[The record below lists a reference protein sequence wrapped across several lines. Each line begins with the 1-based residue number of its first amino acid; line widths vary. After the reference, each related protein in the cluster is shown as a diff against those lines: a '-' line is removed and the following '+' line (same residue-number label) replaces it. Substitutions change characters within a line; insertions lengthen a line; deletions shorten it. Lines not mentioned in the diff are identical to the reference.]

1 MGSATMIVLDTD
13 IWVWWVDDN
22 TRLTQKHRDWI
33 QQYQSQ
39 GLGISIISCWE
50 VAKLVEMGRLTL
62 SVTVDEW
69 LKQALAYPGV
79 QLLELTIPIIVESTK
94 LTGFH
99 RDPADQIIVATAR
112 ICGCPLLT
120 ADAKILA
127 YPDVQTLQ

>member
-1 MGSATMIVLDTD
+1 MIVLDTH

-79 QLLELTIPIIVESTK
+79 HLLELTIPIIVESTK

>member
-1 MGSATMIVLDTD
+1 MIVLDTH
-13 IWVWWVDDN
+13 IWVWWVDNN

-33 QQYQSQ
+33 QQYQSP

-62 SVTVDEW
+62 SVTVDEC
-69 LKQALAYPGV
+69 LKQALAYLGV
-79 QLLELTIPIIVESTK
+79 QLIELTIPIIVESTK

>member
-1 MGSATMIVLDTD
+1 MILLDTH